1 MRQPKPGQNDLAS
14 LYPHLAAQWHP
25 DKNGS
30 LTPDQVT
37 PGSHRMV
44 WWVCDKGHT
53 WQAIVKSRVSGS
65 GCPVCANRQLLTGV
79 NDLETIHPELVR
91 QWDPEK
97 NAPLTPRDVTS
108 VSYRKVWWRCGKGHS
123 WQAAIRDRVNGGTGC
138 PVCGGRIVAPGET
151 DLAARFPEIAAQWHP
166 TKNGRWTPEQVSP
179 SSNRRI
185 WWICDR
191 GHEYQAPVYIR
202 TSGSGCP
209 YCAGKKVLSGF
220 NDLATLAPEVA
231 EQWHPTLN
239 GSLTPDQITAGS
251 HRKAWWICGEG
262 HVWKAAL
269 YSRTGPK
276 HQGCPYCAGIRVW
289 PGFND
294 LTAREPE
301 IARQWHPTLNGS
313 LTPEQVM
320 PGSHRMIWWQC
331 REGHVWKAAIYS
343 RTGTMRRGCPVCARK
358 AKDRY
363 AHVMEQQFE
372 VKKHHSRE

>member
-1 MRQPKPGQNDLAS
+1 MEHLLQEWIPGRNLPLKPQSVFHDSGRKVWWRCERSHIYQAPVRARTIGCGCPICAGKQILPGQNDLAS

-25 DKNGS
+25 AKNGS
-30 LTPDQVT
+30 LTPSQVT
-37 PGSHRMV
+37 PGSHRKV

-53 WQAIVKSRVSGS
+53 WQAIVKSRVSGC

-79 NDLETIHPELVR
+79 NDLETIHPELAR
-91 QWDPEK
+91 QWDLEK

-209 YCAGKKVLSGF
+209 YCAGKKVLPGF
-220 NDLATLAPEVA
+220 NDLAALAPEVA
-231 EQWHPTLN
+231 DQWHPTLN
-239 GSLTPDQITAGS
+239 GSLTPEQITAGS

-262 HVWKAAL
+262 YVSSTSWH
-269 YSRTGPK
+269 
-276 HQGCPYCAGIRVW
+276 
-289 PGFND
+289 GFHLRN
-294 LTAREPE
+294 A
-301 IARQWHPTLNGS
+301 S
-313 LTPEQVM
+313 
-320 PGSHRMIWWQC
+320 
-331 REGHVWKAAIYS
+331 
-343 RTGTMRRGCPVCARK
+343 
-358 AKDRY
+358 
-363 AHVMEQQFE
+363 
-372 VKKHHSRE
+372 